1 MAREIRELN
10 ADAVAGYIHE
20 GHEQGL
26 KDGEAN
32 AQARFQKLLDACPGK
47 PEIAAKAFQTG
58 QSPESVKMAFDAAME
73 AVAAVENRASED
85 RLKLEKENARLHK
98 ILGTGGHAGVALQ
111 VAQAT
116 NEPVRG
122 MTPKE
127 QAEYEWNNRPAV
139 RETAKTKEIY
149 VLAREAELS
158 GTHRSF
164 HREPSQV
171 A

>member
-58 QSPESVKMAFDAAME
+58 QSSRMKVTSRFT
-73 AVAAVENRASED
+73 
-85 RLKLEKENARLHK
+85 L
-98 ILGTGGHAGVALQ
+98 
-111 VAQAT
+111 
-116 NEPVRG
+116 
-122 MTPKE
+122 
-127 QAEYEWNNRPAV
+127 
-139 RETAKTKEIY
+139 
-149 VLAREAELS
+149 
-158 GTHRSF
+158 
-164 HREPSQV
+164 
-171 A
+171 